1 MDIEEDSILDCEED
15 WIDIEDEE
23 FIAVVVSESFKI
35 DEIYPNN
42 KKINLIILLKP
53 YTIKQKKNI
62 ILLKPYT
69 IKQ

>member
-23 FIAVVVSESFKI
+23 FIAAVASESFKI

-42 KKINLIILLKP
+42 KKMKFNNSSKTL
-53 YTIKQKKNI
+53 YD
-62 ILLKPYT
+62 
-69 IKQ
+69 